1 MVLSERDLLE
11 IISKKEFSREQL
23 RAMYIGAVLYKKGFN
38 VIPVSSDGKPVSSLI
53 GADVSSRLPLAELL
67 KGFIDVGFSGVA
79 INNTSLPDNPSK
91 LLYVVRARQDA
102 LTNYKALDELINSTV
117 SWRRGDR
124 VEALIVVDKAVSSK
138 LLSKLVKREDIE
150 VAAPGL
156 IVVAGAGVEPIREFD
171 LDSPTLGIREVSEV
185 ELKKLLEETGLLVEE
200 ASKLI
205 ASTDRVE
212 ATSKELKR
220 TLKELS
226 DEKLSELESLVTP
239 ILERVKCK
247 LDVLRLIAGWLSR
260 ALISPASTARL
271 LKSLVERSGGVNV
284 ENALRLV
291 ICEYRNAGLDIE
303 AYREDVKRA
312 LGVKIG
318 EVESYTGECID
329 TEWSLEG
336 LLAEVD
342 YAELGALFEELEV
355 SSGIPEETAMLAIE
369 LGTRLDIVEEL
380 LEVEKSKRLSERLTR
395 AASLVAESILH
406 HTKYVKNFSVGDVD
420 LGLHCW
426 DGKRYR
432 ECKGLIGKLIEKHHR
447 LLRLGDCGVRLTS
460 LEKEVV
466 RTLEHR
472 AREPLKYEPSSIA
485 FENCVFDWDL
495 LACMPHS
502 PSRLIFHYI
511 PHKIDVELLNTLLK
525 AGSTPEDVVEKH
537 APRTLKA
544 FKDWV
549 GDRWVLL
556 FEIMGFVLYPK
567 PYKKAILLV
576 DAEGKEGDTGKS
588 TYIKYLQLV
597 LGSENYSAVPLHAL
611 VDLDKR
617 FVASQ
622 IYRKL
627 ANFYADLPGE
637 ALGEIGQFKVLT
649 GGDSVTIDRK
659 RKEPFTW
666 TPYTKHIFS
675 ANKPPPVAKAD
686 TAFWKR
692 WLVVEFTGSFE
703 KPIRDFENTLIG
715 EIPQAVAIGIAAFY
729 NALKRGSFSFENTPE
744 DARHKWMSR
753 TDTVYAFME
762 WFKSGGALV
771 ENPTGRVRVDELYEY
786 YVKYC
791 NYIDAEPEEQRQFT
805 MRLKE
810 LGYTI
815 KKPKNYS
822 TLYGYS
828 LNGERLRE
836 LLERLYSDEGGE
848 SGESER

>member
-1 MVLSERDLLE
+1 MALSERDLLE
-11 IISKKEFSREQL
+11 IISKKEYSREQL
-23 RAMYIGAVLYKKGFN
+23 KAMLVGAALYKRGFN
-38 VIPVSSDGKPVSSLI
+38 VIPVTSSGEPVSALI
-53 GADVSSRLPLAELL
+53 GVDASSRLPLAKLL
-67 KGFIDVGFSGVA
+67 EGFVDVGFNGVA
-79 INNTSLPDNPSK
+79 ISNTSLLGNPGK
-91 LLYVVRARQDA
+91 LLYVVRARREVVERCRA
-102 LTNYKALDELINSTV
+102 LNELINSTV
-117 SWRRGDR
+117 TWRRGDR
-124 VEALIVVDKAVSSK
+124 VEALIVVDEASSK

-150 VAAPGL
+150 IAAPHML
-156 IVVAGAGVEPIREFD
+156 VVAGVGVEPIREFD

-185 ELKKLLEETGLLVEE
+185 ELKRLLEETGLLVEE

-205 ASTDRVE
+205 ASTE

-239 ILERVKCK
+239 ILERVECK

-284 ENALRLV
+284 EDALRLV

-303 AYREDVKRA
+303 AYREDIERA
-312 LGVKIG
+312 LGVKIS

-342 YAELGALFEELEV
+342 YAELGALFEELKV

-406 HTKYVKNFSVGDVD
+406 HLKYVKNFSVGDVD

-432 ECKGLIGKLIEKHHR
+432 ECGGLIGKLIEKHHR

-472 AREPLKYEPSSIA
+472 TREPLKYEPSSIA

-627 ANFYADLPGE
+627 ANLYADLPGK
-637 ALGEIGQFKVLT
+637 ALSEIGQFKVLT

-703 KPIRDFENTLIG
+703 KPIRDFENTLVG

-729 NALKRGSFSFENTPE
+729 NVLKRGSFSFENTPE

-762 WFKSGGALV
+762 WFKSSGALV
-771 ENPTGRVRVDELYEY
+771 ENPTGRVIVDDLYKY

-791 NYIDAEPEEQRQFT
+791 NYIDAEPEEQSQFT
-805 MRLKE
+805 KRLKE

-815 KKPKNYS
+815 KRPKNYS

-828 LNGERLRE
+828 LNGEKLRE